1 MAERVIRVCDICGQT
16 AEQSVT
22 FKLGAR
28 SLAQD
33 LCDTHVQDL
42 VRHSHPPKRGRRP
55 GSSSASSPSS
65 ATPASGRRTGGRAK
79 AAAPAKAGASKP
91 RRKITDPAILEKRRA
106 ALAKARQVRA
116 EKRAAAAAAAQ

>member
-16 AEQSVT
+16 ADQSVT
-22 FKLGAR
+22 FKLGTR

-42 VRHSHPPKRGRRP
+42 VRHAHPPKRGRRP
-55 GSSSASSPSS
+55 GSASSSA
-65 ATPASGRRTGGRAK
+65 AAAAPAPRRRSTSRAK
-79 AAAPAKAGASKP
+79 AAPAKAAPAKP
-91 RRKITDPAILEKRRA
+91 RRKITDPVILEKRRA

-116 EKRAAAAAAAQ
+116 EKRAAAAASAL